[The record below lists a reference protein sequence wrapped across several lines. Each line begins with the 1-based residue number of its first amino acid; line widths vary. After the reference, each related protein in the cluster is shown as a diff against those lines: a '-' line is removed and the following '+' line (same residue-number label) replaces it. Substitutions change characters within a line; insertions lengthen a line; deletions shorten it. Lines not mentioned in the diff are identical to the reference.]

1 MKAIA
6 AMAAHRVIGAAG
18 TIPWHLPEDF
28 HFFKKTTMGHAIV
41 MGRKT
46 YESLGKPLP
55 GRHNIV
61 LTRRKISVP
70 GVTIINNLEDLK
82 NLGIATDDIFVIG
95 GEEIYR
101 LLLPE
106 CDELLIT
113 HVLKEVPGDTFF
125 PSFEEE
131 FDQGAILLTTADFV
145 IKQYRRVK
153 PKNVNENKKFDA
165 IYLA

>member
-6 AMAAHRVIGAAG
+6 AMAAHRVIGAGG

-28 HFFKKTTMGHAIV
+28 RFFKKTTISHTIV

-55 GRHNIV
+55 GRCNIV
-61 LTRRKISVP
+61 LTRSKISIP
-70 GVTIINNLEDLK
+70 GVTVINNVEELND
-82 NLGIATDDIFVIG
+82 LGIATDEIFVIG

-113 HVLKEVPGDTFF
+113 HVSKDVPGDTFF
-125 PSFEEE
+125 PNFEEE
-131 FDQGAILLTTADFV
+131 FDEGTTLLTTGDFV

-153 PKNVNENKKFDA
+153 N
-165 IYLA
+165 